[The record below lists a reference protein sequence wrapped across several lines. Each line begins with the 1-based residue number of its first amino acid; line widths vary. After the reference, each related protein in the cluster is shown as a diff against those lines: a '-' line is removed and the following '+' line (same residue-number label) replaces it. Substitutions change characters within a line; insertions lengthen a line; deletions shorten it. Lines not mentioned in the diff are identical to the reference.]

1 MNNFPTH
8 SHAPILTPQEA
19 RSPES
24 DSTIPSNQ
32 ECSVR
37 PLSEIT
43 VPQIPQGTSALHPH
57 TTTSSVTSRNI
68 SQTPTDG
75 SRVPM
80 TDAVKNALKCL
91 KDAGIDAQQ
100 WQGLGLVLEVPY
112 DMIKSIDT
120 NLALSNPESKLC
132 ELLTCAETSN
142 LLIPERL
149 VQGVSELMDMALRKE
164 FRNDLRNILKYIFLD
179 KYVLNKKQE
188 IVTSAKSFFDCGYLS
203 PAEPDCYNNDNR
215 SWYDRISPRDAY
227 LIVNQHVVEAE
238 RYSLAAR
245 LDLPDA
251 DREALLPLLDG
262 EWNVY
267 FAELLWRADEQQL
280 LTFANLCAVICESGN
295 RWAVETKVC
304 PRLGLDYHQLPEYQ
318 SKRMLSENN
327 SEPDRLLSIRDLVS
341 VFSNQMHILPE
352 YLAQVCGYSELLKHP
367 LLMTMQKTFKFF
379 PDIVKRM
386 ILLELIYQQN
396 RGNSKGGLSI
406 TDVVRI
412 LNKPEVMELRVA
424 NRLLSNMTAGGS
436 EQASPVFEPSL
447 WFKLTDMLIQ
457 IPDFEAEPLAKMLG
471 LPDHKR
477 KLIIS
482 GEYAKNLRQITYNIL
497 SAANKLGRL
506 TPENVVYALS
516 QTCPASFVNSVCNM
530 SQFPQLQSITGT
542 PLPPVILGQQ
552 DEIPRKPGSIPLT
565 MDFLGNLLLS
575 HNVHRIGMCTGLGFD
590 ELDALQTCTEDE
602 PQLLAYRL
610 SKKLTETER
619 GLETGHLY
627 QALQWLDDK
636 DALAYFPQ
644 QQTDEF
650 LSCLP
655 EQTINNIQQGM
666 AYISAFRQIP
676 ATADGTEWILPIA
689 CKIGLPRRKFD
700 HIPISCDPG
709 WNLIRYLLAAGES
722 PSPQRVKELVEWS
735 GQLKRAKDLLSESG
749 DNESSAYRCPIGGN
763 LISWPAAIDKKQNQ
777 GGPQTV
783 YFEHDLLFEW
793 VHKHPIHPVTS
804 AAIDVKEIRTRCPEF
819 FEQLIATLD
828 DQSFSPLEGKT
839 TDELP

>member
-1 MNNFPTH
+1 MNNFPTR

-32 ECSVR
+32 ACPVR
-37 PLSEIT
+37 LLSEIT

-57 TTTSSVTSRNI
+57 ATTSSVTSRNI

-142 LLIPERL
+142 LLLPERL
-149 VQGVSELMDMALRKE
+149 VQGVSELMDMALCE
-164 FRNDLRNILKYIFLD
+164 EYRNNTYALCRFIFPHQ
-179 KYVLNKKQE
+179 YVFNKKQE
-188 IVTSAKSFFDCGYLS
+188 IVTRAKSFFDCGSLS
-203 PAEPDCYNNDNR
+203 LAEPDCYNNDNR
-215 SWYDRISPRDAY
+215 SWNDRISPRDAY
-227 LIVNQHVVEAE
+227 LIVNKHLDKAQ

-251 DREALLPLLDG
+251 DREALLPLLVG

-267 FAELLWRADEQQL
+267 VAELLWRADEQQL
-280 LTFANLCAVICESGN
+280 LTFANLCAVICESGS
-295 RWAVETKVC
+295 RWSVETKVC
-304 PRLGLDYHQLPEYQ
+304 PKLGLDYHQLPEYQ
-318 SKRMLSENN
+318 SKRRLSENN
-327 SEPDRLLSIRDLVS
+327 GEPDRLLSIRDLVS
-341 VFSNQMHILPE
+341 VFCNQMQILPE

-367 LLMTMQKTFKFF
+367 LLMTMQKKIKFF
-379 PDIVKRM
+379 PDTLKRV
-386 ILLELIYQQN
+386 IFLELIYQKN

-412 LNKPEVMELRVA
+412 LNKPEVMEFRVA
-424 NRLLSNMTAGGS
+424 NRLLSNMTAGDS
-436 EQASPVFEPSL
+436 EQASPVFTRSQ
-447 WFKLTDMLIQ
+447 WFDLADTLIQ
-457 IPDFEAEPLAKMLG
+457 NPDFEAEPLAKMLG
-471 LPDHKR
+471 LPNHKR

-482 GEYAKNLRQITYNIL
+482 GEYAKDLHKMIYDIF
-497 SAANKLGRL
+497 SAANTLGRL
-506 TPENVVYALS
+506 TPENLLYALN
-516 QTCPASFVNSVCNM
+516 QTCSASFVNSVCNM
-530 SQFPQLQSITGT
+530 NTFPQLQSITGT
-542 PLPPVILGQQ
+542 PLPPLVLGQQ

-590 ELDALQTCTEDE
+590 ELKALQTCTGDK

-655 EQTINNIQQGM
+655 EQTVSNIQQGM
-666 AYISAFRQIP
+666 AYIAAFSQIP
-676 ATADGTEWILPIA
+676 ATADGIGWILPIA
-689 CKIGLPRRKFD
+689 CKIGLPRRRFD
-700 HIPISCDPG
+700 HIPVSCDPG

-735 GQLKRAKDLLSESG
+735 GQLTLAKDLLSESG
-749 DNESSAYRCPIGGN
+749 ANESSAYRCPIGGN
-763 LISWPAAIDKKQNQ
+763 FISWPAAIDKKQNQ

-783 YFEHDLLFEW
+783 YFEHDLLFKW
-793 VHKHPIHPVTS
+793 VNKYPTHPLTS
-804 AAIDVKEIRTRCPEF
+804 EALDVKQIRTHCPEF

-828 DQSFSPLEGKT
+828 G
-839 TDELP
+839 